1 MLGARRHDR
10 VDNLSHG
17 ERRQLEIAMALV
29 VEPRLLLLDEPAA
42 GLAPAE
48 VEVLASLLASLPL
61 TVAILLVEHHLDLV
75 YGFADRITVLH
86 SGRHVHTGTVP
97 ETRSS
102 PEVAAAYAGVAP

>member
-1 MLGARRHDR
+1 M
-10 VDNLSHG
+10 
-17 ERRQLEIAMALV
+17 
-29 VEPRLLLLDEPAA
+29 
-42 GLAPAE
+42 
-48 VEVLASLLASLPL
+48 LPL

-102 PEVAAAYAGVAP
+102 PEVAAAYAGVAHDAHDARGRAGPTEVTP